1 MNIDGIK
8 GAGSQAQGQKAEPKG
23 ASPETEQIKDSRQR
37 AEPGG
42 QGRDQVEL
50 SGTAEIGKATYTRE
64 ALGVQGESAAS
75 ARTEKLDAILERVKT
90 GFYDSRTVY
99 EHVADKLLAQWQ
111 IGSSRDAHEKDL

>member
-23 ASPETEQIKDSRQR
+23 ASSETEQIKDSRQR
-37 AEPGG
+37 AEPAE
-42 QGRDQVEL
+42 QRHDRVEL
-50 SGTAEIGKATYTRE
+50 SGTAETGKATYTRE
-64 ALGVQGESAAS
+64 ASGVQVESIAY

-99 EHVADKLLAQWQ
+99 EHVADKLMAEWQ